1 MRAIN
6 STAKILHTRNADVAI
21 ETALQVGAFDLQPA
35 LAMDGEFLFAGS
47 HDHGAADQHH
57 DGEIGSVGIV
67 DPCPLSR
74 RRRARRSVFALRA
87 RYEVGEPSSM
97 TAVGATGTR

>member
-21 ETALQVGAFDLQPA
+21 EAVLQVGAFDLQPA
-35 LAMDGEFLFAGS
+35 LAMDGEFLSA
-47 HDHGAADQHH
+47 DHHH
-57 DGEIGSVGIV
+57 DDEIGSVGIV

-74 RRRARRSVFALRA
+74 RRRARRSVFARRA